1 MLIIFAVAALALLA
15 VVGIF
20 VILPIMI
27 VVSVV
32 RSRRPIP
39 DEAIEKGTHP
49 DSDFIDLIS
58 SQWPQEASHL
68 RPGLPQG

>member
-1 MLIIFAVAALALLA
+1 MLIIFAIAALALLA
-15 VVGIF
+15 VIGLV
-20 VILPIMI
+20 VVLPIMI
-27 VVSVV
+27 VVRVV

-39 DEAIEKGTHP
+39 EKAIERGTHP